1 MSNLILEGYGEK
13 IHKGTIAD
21 YQSENKLKPVFESVI
36 SGTEKRLKLEGTAIL
51 CEVEGLNGR
60 IYSTPHMDRQAKH
73 YTKTYIENFNS
84 LGELNHPAVNSE
96 GEHILLPVTEI
107 NLEKACHLIEKLYM
121 IGDEMKIK
129 SRVIVDLPAGAIIAA
144 LVKNGI
150 PVGNSLRG
158 LGSIYKANGRMYVAD
173 DYELITVDI
182 VGRPSYGKPAM
193 LHAITESINS
203 HEIPLLTE
211 AVERAVNEFRQEM
224 DYNTR
229 HNNITHATEYYS
241 ISKLLEG
248 ISKNATR

>member
-1 MSNLILEGYGEK
+1 MTRLILESRNK
-13 IHKGTIAD
+13 SRKSTIAD
-21 YQSENKLKPVFESVI
+21 YQAENKLKPAFESVI
-36 SGTEKRLKLEGTAIL
+36 GGPVGEKRLKLEGTAIL
-51 CEVEGLNGR
+51 CEVEGINGR
-60 IYSTPHMDRQAKH
+60 IYPTPHMDRQAKQF
-73 YTKTYIENFNS
+73 TKKYIDTFNS
-84 LGELNHPAVNSE
+84 LGELNHPAVNSD

-121 IGDEMKIK
+121 VGDEMRIK
-129 SRVIVDLPAGAIIAA
+129 SRVITDLPCGAIIQS

-158 LGSIYKANGRMYVAD
+158 LGSVYEMHGKLHVAD

-182 VGRPSYGKPAM
+182 VGRPSYGRPAM

-211 AVERAVNEFRQEM
+211 AVERAVSEFRREV

-229 HNNITHATEYYS
+229 RNNITSETEYHS
-241 ISKLLEG
+241 ISKLLEALG
-248 ISKNATR
+248 G